1 MSEENKTR
9 ELLRGTSRAQ
19 KYFLLTKCWL
29 RPDSRVAV
37 KYFTRKK
44 LIFSCACMDS
54 LFVLMD
60 GWSGISFSKKHFRI
74 SVLYMSG
81 WSGRPVE
88 DDVFYI
94 YLDEVAYSFPWN
106 FMIRLFF
113 FSLYFW
119 IWYTN
124 ITFEYFRPH
133 RVLFK
138 NWIWW
143 NTRTENVVK
152 KLLLSQFVWKLE
164 EKFLQKQYASLQ
176 WPSLT
181 LAPFSD
187 LKDGH

>member
-1 MSEENKTR
+1 MSEENQTR

-44 LIFSCACMDS
+44 LTFSCACMDS

-106 FMIRLFF
+106 FMIRLFY

-119 IWYTN
+119 SWYTN
-124 ITFEYFRPH
+124 ISFEYFRPN
-133 RVLFK
+133 RVLVK
-138 NWIWW
+138 NFSMKWCRISVLQCVCLDEVAALACRRWC
-143 NTRTENVVK
+143 NSRGRRCTE
-152 KLLLSQFVWKLE
+152 W
-164 EKFLQKQYASLQ
+164 
-176 WPSLT
+176 
-181 LAPFSD
+181 
-187 LKDGH
+187 